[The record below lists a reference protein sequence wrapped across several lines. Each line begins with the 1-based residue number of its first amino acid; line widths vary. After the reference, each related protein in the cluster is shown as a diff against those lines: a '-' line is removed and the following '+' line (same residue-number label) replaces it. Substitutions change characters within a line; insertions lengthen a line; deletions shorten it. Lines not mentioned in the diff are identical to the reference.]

1 MASSL
6 TYSELIKRAGRSDLF
21 VDKFNNGEK
30 FVFEDASSSK
40 IDKVIIGKTEYLPSD
55 SVSLKTIFNAKP
67 DIGRNLK
74 LVVGGKK
81 LGFGKLSKTKEFGG
95 DSGGKSSFGGKATEV
110 LSETG
115 FCFYYAMLVNGKL
128 NDYDPEVWSGVKKT
142 QDIIDLCGKF
152 GGLSG
157 MLNDQFNDVKEMN
170 SQIHKMRSFLVE
182 EGWHDIL
189 ISQVKKFKSSYPN
202 VGTSY
207 NLSRPSAIPDSFNP
221 YYTYRILAKTMQ
233 EYALLERKVGEDKWN
248 PADFWIYN
256 QSGMTRL
263 KSLNDKAKK
272 LTSMKGDDYK
282 VSYMNEVNKEIYQ
295 LYKENL
301 VYPVSLKKSSSP
313 NIHEI
318 NVGGD
323 ITQIVK
329 YTKGVIGMTNQD
341 SQLHFEVSTYK
352 GRAKIE
358 SKKMVAKYKTAS
370 AGFALELEYGS
381 NARHGKI
388 GRSLQEFIIK
398 ETDDTGIKEVE
409 KVRKKFKNLDQ
420 HFPADGS
427 SQWIGVSTYT
437 KSMNEQEVL
446 IPYLQELMKKVHPN
460 VDNLNNF
467 TAKYGKDK
475 LAIGTKTGASELAV
489 AVDQVKNKLSRDIVV
504 ENLYKA
510 AGSGGV
516 GAGLTEKQLKD
527 RQRLLGLSKD
537 DVVSLKGSSK
547 AGKIIFEGCFHI
559 KIM

>member
-256 QSGMTRL
+256 QAGMTRL

-313 NIHEI
+313 NIQEI

>member
-256 QSGMTRL
+256 QAGMTRL